1 MKQKGKKKKKKK
13 NEKTGERLAC
23 VIVIE
28 AVMDGR
34 WMMIRYGLEELCSE
48 ELYGQRRDRPS
59 LNSFLEAGLQTG
71 SFLFLLFSGS
81 GCLSSSSF
89 YYYDYIFL
97 FCFVS
102 FWKMWNCQFIV
113 AVPSYGVLKKKH
125 WMNRME
131 KWRRREKILIIVIF
145 YSVACDSIAAAQRA
159 SSSICKCAIDDDDDD
174 DDERLLFFFSS
185 LLSSCSSPTLLDST
199 TNLNDFISI
208 WRRPPPHFLRDAAAN
223 NNNTVQLINQGLFP
237 RSPNFCCNHSRAFP
251 ALIESGSA
259 LLRKRTGPAAIAAG
273 WRWISLR

>member
-1 MKQKGKKKKKKK
+1 MRIRCISLNVQVAGDARIFLPGRFGKCLEYSVRRASECETMMKERRQRGRTANNKRGKNQKMKQKGKKKKKKKKK

-81 GCLSSSSF
+81 GCLSSSF

-102 FWKMWNCQFIV
+102 FWKM
-113 AVPSYGVLKKKH
+113 
-125 WMNRME
+125 
-131 KWRRREKILIIVIF
+131 
-145 YSVACDSIAAAQRA
+145 
-159 SSSICKCAIDDDDDD
+159 
-174 DDERLLFFFSS
+174 
-185 LLSSCSSPTLLDST
+185 
-199 TNLNDFISI
+199 
-208 WRRPPPHFLRDAAAN
+208 
-223 NNNTVQLINQGLFP
+223 
-237 RSPNFCCNHSRAFP
+237 
-251 ALIESGSA
+251 
-259 LLRKRTGPAAIAAG
+259 
-273 WRWISLR
+273 